1 MNIGRLFKDE
11 ILKLSRRVVRR
22 EAASLRKDVAALK
35 RQAAAGKRELA
46 ALRRDNAGLI
56 EDLRARLSA
65 PPAAPAK
72 DARQARLSPRLIRA
86 LRARLGL
93 PREAFAKLV
102 GVSAGAIIT
111 WESGKSKP
119 REAAKAAL
127 VALRGLGRRE
137 ARWRL
142 KTLEGS
148 APSRRRAS

>member
-1 MNIGRLFKDE
+1 MNIGRLLKDE
-11 ILKLSRRVVRR
+11 ILKLSGRVVRR
-22 EAASLRKDVAALK
+22 ETAALRKDVAALK
-35 RQAAAGKRELA
+35 RQAAAGRRELA

-65 PPAAPAK
+65 PAAAPAK
-72 DARQARLSPRLIRA
+72 ASRHARLSPRLIRA

-102 GVSAGAIIT
+102 GVSAGAVIT

-127 VALRGLGRRE
+127 VSLRSLGRRE

-142 KTLEGS
+142 QTLEGGAS
-148 APSRRRAS
+148 ARRARA